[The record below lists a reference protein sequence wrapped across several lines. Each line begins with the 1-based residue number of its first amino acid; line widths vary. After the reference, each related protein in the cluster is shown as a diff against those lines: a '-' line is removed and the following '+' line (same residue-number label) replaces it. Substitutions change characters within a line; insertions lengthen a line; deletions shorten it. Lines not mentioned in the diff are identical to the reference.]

1 MRLPFVRAVIL
12 LVPALCTSWAA
23 AATIDV
29 SGFGTAGFA
38 FTDNN
43 KAQFARDT
51 QGDGVDTT
59 GDLLLDSLA
68 GIQATAHLSETIS
81 ATIQGM
87 LRHRYDPGLNLDVP
101 LAFVKDQFSK
111 DFAVRVG
118 RVALPAFLVS
128 DFRQVGYA
136 NTWVRPPIEVYG
148 LLNLDQVDGVD
159 ILFARSFGPVSTN
172 AEAFYGKSSLSAPTF
187 SASIRKFSGVNVGA
201 TMGPLTLRIG
211 ADRGQLT
218 LNVPG
223 FDSLTTTLR
232 TIGFTSVADRY
243 DTKDKTLK
251 FLDVGFSFDWKQWI
265 AQGEVA
271 KFKQV
276 GFLPAATGKYLL
288 AGYRVGVLTPYVIYA
303 DHRID
308 SPRTEPA
315 IPHAGPLLPLALGL
329 DSAIAGAEQ
338 NTTSLGLR
346 WDFHE
351 SLDLKIQLDRV
362 KPEKG
367 TRGSFN
373 NVQAGFEGPVI
384 VGALVV
390 DFVF

>member
-1 MRLPFVRAVIL
+1 MRLSFVHAVIVI
-12 LVPALCTSWAA
+12 VPALCASSVE

-38 FTDNN
+38 FTNN
-43 KAQFARDT
+43 DKAQFARDT
-51 QGDGVDTT
+51 QGDGADTS

-81 ATIQGM
+81 ATVQGM

-101 LAFVKDQFSK
+101 LAFVKDQFTK
-111 DFAVRVG
+111 DLAVRVG

-128 DFRQVGYA
+128 DFRQVGFA

-159 ILFARSFGPVSTN
+159 VLFSRTFGPISTT
-172 AEAFYGKSSLSAPTF
+172 AEAFYGKSSLSSPTF
-187 SASIRKFSGVNVGA
+187 SASIRRFSGVNVSA
-201 TMGPLTLRIG
+201 TMGPLTLRVG
-211 ADRGQLT
+211 GDRGQVT

-223 FDSLTTTLR
+223 FDTLITTLR
-232 TIGFTSVADRY
+232 TLKFNSVADKY
-243 DTKDKTLK
+243 DPADKTLK
-251 FLDVGFSFDWKQWI
+251 FLDAGFSFDWKQWI

-271 KFKQV
+271 KFKQA
-276 GFLPAATGKYLL
+276 GFLPAATGRYVLV
-288 AGYRVGVLTPYVIYA
+288 GYRVGVLTPYASYA
-303 DHRID
+303 DHKID
-308 SPRTEPA
+308 SPRTEPG

-329 DSAIAGAEQ
+329 DSAMAGAEQ
-338 NTTSLGLR
+338 NTTSLGVR

-367 TRGSFN
+367 TRGLFN
-373 NVQAGFEGPVI
+373 NVKPGFDGPVI